1 MMPDV
6 KDAERLSPFR
16 DAGETR
22 ERVCDAVRVALHIK
36 SSIGGSVTWDA
47 FRPRR
52 AWRVAP
58 IDPRKK
64 NTLKVPSVLSSRP
77 ALFVTASSTSP

>member
-1 MMPDV
+1 MMPDL

-22 ERVCDAVRVALHIK
+22 ERVCDAVRGALHIK
-36 SSIGGSVTWDA
+36 SSIGVSVTWDA

-52 AWRVAP
+52 AFRRAP
-58 IDPRKK
+58 FFPGEKK
-64 NTLKVPSVLSSRP
+64 TFGTILTSG
-77 ALFVTASSTSP
+77 ALCHGK